1 MIDKMFIDL
10 TSLVIMSVATVL
22 GVAMIVLIL
31 GSGKHNAM
39 IEPLDP
45 NEFRFCQLYGVG
57 FTLLNLFK
65 HDFTKKADRK
75 RRQQLALIYG
85 EKHSEYYLRVYAA
98 QGMTYAAI
106 LLTFGFALYGLAN
119 DITIVVI
126 MAVFAATA
134 YYYVSTL
141 PQRTLEAK
149 SEAVLSQFADV
160 VSKLALLIN
169 AGMILREAWEKI
181 AEKGE
186 GELYDEMRRVVDN
199 VNNGMSEIDAFT
211 EFGTRCTAPEIKKF
225 TSTLIQGM
233 VKGNRELVEMI
244 KQQSREFWDSKRHRA
259 RQQGEKAASK
269 LLIPIC
275 IMFLGIILMIVVPI
289 FANLGA

>member
-1 MIDKMFIDL
+1 MFLDL
-10 TSLVIMSVATVL
+10 TSLIIMAIATAM
-22 GVAMIVLIL
+22 GVFLILLIL
-31 GSGKHNAM
+31 GSGKYDNM
-39 IEPLDP
+39 IQPLDP
-45 NEFRFCQLYGVG
+45 AEFRFCQLYGIG
-57 FTLLNLFK
+57 FALLHLFR
-65 HDFTKKADRK
+65 HDYTKKGDRK

-106 LLTFGFALYGLAN
+106 LTTLGFALYGLAG
-119 DITIVVI
+119 DITIVVV
-126 MAVFAATA
+126 MVAFAATA
-134 YYYVSTL
+134 YYFVGTL
-141 PQRTLEAK
+141 PQRMLEAK
-149 SEAVLSQFADV
+149 SEAVLSQFAEV

-186 GELYDEMRRVVDN
+186 GELYTEMRRVVDS
-199 VNNGMSEIDAFT
+199 VNNGVSEIDAFT

-244 KQQSREFWDSKRHRA
+244 KQQSREFWDGKQHRA

-275 IMFLGIILMIVVPI
+275 IMFLGIVLMIVVPI
-289 FANLGA
+289 FANLGV